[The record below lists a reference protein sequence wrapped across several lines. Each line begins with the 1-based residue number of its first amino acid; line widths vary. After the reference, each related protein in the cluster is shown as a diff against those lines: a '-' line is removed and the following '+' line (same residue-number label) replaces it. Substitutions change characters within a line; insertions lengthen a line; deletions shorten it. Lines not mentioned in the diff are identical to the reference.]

1 MKSLAIERE
10 FGSGGREIG
19 MRVAE
24 AAGIPYYDGEL
35 IVKAAEAQ
43 GVSLDLL
50 KEYDEQH
57 SGKIIYDI
65 ALLANYNQANS
76 SQQSNIYEL
85 LYGIQNTI
93 EKLERKGPAVFIGR
107 CSTEILRQN
116 PMVVR
121 AYIYSSDEEKKK
133 RRLVKTENIAET
145 EVRKMM
151 EKIDRQRRNY
161 FKFWTQKDWAD
172 RRNYDLELNTATFS
186 MEECAELLLWL
197 MKK

>member
-35 IVKAAEAQ
+35 IVKAAEEQ

-65 ALLANYNQANS
+65 ALLANYNQANN

-145 EVRKMM
+145 KVKKMM